1 MKSGFVMGGYPMEEI
16 VQIFL
21 NEEKEEEKEEEEIEF
36 NRERSA
42 VVTSIVDYLLSLGLI
57 DRAGGMQLGC
67 RLIELLIAFENA
79 L

>member
-1 MKSGFVMGGYPMEEI
+1 MKNGFVMGGYPMEEI

-21 NEEKEEEKEEEEIEF
+21 NEEKEEEKEEEIEF

>member
-21 NEEKEEEKEEEEIEF
+21 NEGKEEVEF

-42 VVTSIVDYLLSLGLI
+42 VVTSVVDYLLSLGLI

-67 RLIELLIAFENA
+67 RLIELLIAFESA

>member
-16 VQIFL
+16 VQLFL
-21 NEEKEEEKEEEEIEF
+21 NEGKEEVEF
-36 NRERSA
+36 NKERSA

-57 DRAGGMQLGC
+57 DRVGGMQLGC

>member
-21 NEEKEEEKEEEEIEF
+21 NEEKEEEKEEEIEF

-67 RLIELLIAFENA
+67 RLIELLIAFENT

>member
-21 NEEKEEEKEEEEIEF
+21 NEGKEEEKEEEVEF

-67 RLIELLIAFENA
+67 RLIELLIAFESA

>member
-21 NEEKEEEKEEEEIEF
+21 SEEKEEEKEEGVEF

>member
-21 NEEKEEEKEEEEIEF
+21 NEEKEKEEEVEF

-42 VVTSIVDYLLSLGLI
+42 VVTSVVDYLLSLGLI

-67 RLIELLIAFENA
+67 RLIELLMAFESA

>member
-21 NEEKEEEKEEEEIEF
+21 NEGKEEVEF
-36 NRERSA
+36 NKERSA
-42 VVTSIVDYLLSLGLI
+42 VVTSVVDYLLSLGLI

>member
-1 MKSGFVMGGYPMEEI
+1 MKNGFVMGGYPMEEI

-21 NEEKEEEKEEEEIEF
+21 SEEKEKEEEVEF
-36 NRERSA
+36 NKERSA

-67 RLIELLIAFENA
+67 RLIELLIAFESA